1 VPLTRSISALGIG
14 VAASRPSA
22 EDRATDTPRIG
33 RAYRARSL
41 AAKLAL
47 LPTLLVMLVCYYGS
61 VTWTVY
67 ISMTRSFLLPVYKF
81 AGTAQ
86 YDRLLAT
93 PRWQVAYSN
102 MFVFGTLDII
112 GTLGLGILLAVLLDR
127 AVRFEGIFRTILLY
141 PLSISFIVTGL
152 TWQWVL
158 SPTIGVQHLVRDLGW
173 TGFVFDWI
181 TQPDRAIYT
190 LVFAGIW
197 HQSGLIMAIMLA
209 GLRGIDREIWRAARV
224 DGIPTWRIYV
234 SIVLPML
241 RPLMVTCVVLIAIA
255 VVKSYDLVVAMTNG
269 GPGFASDLPG
279 KFVVDFEFE
288 RANIGQASAAATVM
302 LGSVLAIVSPYL
314 YFELARKNR

>member
-1 VPLTRSISALGIG
+1 MSARLTAITGTPSQASHRAETVPIAPA
-14 VAASRPSA
+14 V
-22 EDRATDTPRIG
+22 G
-33 RAYRARSL
+33 RAYRTRSL
-41 AAKLAL
+41 AAKIAL
-47 LPTLLVMLVCYYGS
+47 VPTIMVMLGCYYAS
-61 VTWTVY
+61 MTWTVY

-86 YDRLLAT
+86 YERLFAT
-93 PRWQVAYSN
+93 PRWHVAYSN
-102 MFVFGTLDII
+102 MFLFGMLDII

-127 AVRFEGIFRTILLY
+127 AVRFEGLFRTIMLY

-158 SPTIGVQHLVRDLGW
+158 SPTIGVQQFVRDLGW
-173 TGFVFDWI
+173 SSFVFDWI

-209 GLRGIDREIWRAARV
+209 GLRGVDREIWRAARV
-224 DGIPTWRIYV
+224 EGIPTWRTYV

-241 RPLMVTCVVLIAIA
+241 RPLTVTCLVLIAIA
-255 VVKSYDLVVAMTNG
+255 VVRSYDLVVAMTNG
-269 GPGFASDLPG
+269 GPGFSSDLPG

-302 LGSVLAIVSPYL
+302 LGSMLAVISPYL
-314 YFELARKNR
+314 YFELARRNR